1 MKNRIL
7 NGWNVRRVV
16 YLIVGLIATAQA
28 FYLKEYFLI
37 LFGVYFAIMA
47 VLNIGCASGHCAY
60 EPPPRKPVVKDEQ
73 Q

>member
-1 MKNRIL
+1 MKDRIL
-7 NGWNVRRVV
+7 KGWNVRRAV

-37 LFGVYFAIMA
+37 LFGVYFAAMA

-60 EPPPRKPVVKDEQ
+60 EPPTRKPVAKDEQ